1 MTTVIVN
8 DLNDAGAVHGT
19 LDARPITTGQ
29 RIVALYGSGDSEE
42 YFDDDAGNRRLI
54 RARKFSSLSQVLISN
69 TVVPV
74 GDVLQLRGHE
84 LISVPPGTP
93 FALVNA
99 AGSHFLPNGN
109 FRAELFSDPIGTGS
123 YRELTTY
130 PPSGLQDAVEAA
142 KEHNALVEGDPS
154 LWYQFDE
161 TIDLGTDNATIQMR
175 GFVNHRLE
183 NVGLNSGPVLDAV
196 GIQNLQNFR
205 ITGNRY
211 VVNDNGFNDDG
222 TPTGLVPDSFIALG
236 RPNPDGVV
244 RSSGNSDI
252 SKNVVNAPFR
262 AAVLRQVQS
271 EANLVVDNNLGNT
284 HKYGGCVVL
293 TTRADI
299 ARNTALM
306 HFTNPVGIFDV
317 PDRVAEFEGD
327 GTETVFDLGNIP
339 TDGTR
344 TIIVS
349 VNGITL
355 DPAEYSIAGTE
366 ITFTVAPADE
376 TVIFVQSLLAD
387 RDAPNFSGEVVGQT
401 SGARAV
407 VWRPAN
413 EDAGTVWLAQV
424 LGIFDDG
431 ETITFADGGTATT
444 NIPNGLAVVAP
455 LSPNREITETS
466 TAANHAYIDNR
477 WARQGILNHDPVVH
491 IDGLNSVKMI
501 RNSYNQNFSDS
512 RYSSLHVQVDEV
524 SRPIANVSC
533 QVKSISEYF
542 HSQTRY
548 KITTHDPMSDG
559 GNISLD
565 VINPDRAGLSE
576 YFMRVM
582 GRSSNALSITIREFE
597 SLGNVDLF
605 TARANRI
612 SGDFLDGF
620 LRMSGNADGAVRLN
634 SGYPNTFPSNNTANN
649 VVVEY
654 ENGFIAK
661 PPELRL
667 VVSAGD
673 EAIEAMREYIRIDVT
688 PNDTVF
694 INEITHPNGTKI
706 NGAVVRLRR
715 SGGDIVT
722 LVEAGGNINL
732 IGNATVDLSILDPL
746 VFVYNIVLDKWIL
759 QNA

>member
-54 RARKFSSLSQVLISN
+54 RARKFSSLSQLLISN
-69 TVVPV
+69 TTVPV
-74 GDVLQLRGHE
+74 GGVLELRGHE
-84 LISVPPGTP
+84 LISVPVGTP

-109 FRAELFSDPIGTGS
+109 FRGELFSDPIGTGS
-123 YRELTTY
+123 YRELITY
-130 PPSGLQDAVEAA
+130 PPQALRDAVEAA

-161 TIDLGTDNATIQMR
+161 TLDLGTDNATIQMR

-262 AAVLRQVQS
+262 AAVIRQVQS
-271 EANLVVDNNLGNT
+271 EANLIDDNNLGNT
-284 HKYGGCVVL
+284 HRFGGCVL
-293 TTRADI
+293 LSTRADI
-299 ARNTALM
+299 ARDTALM
-306 HFTNPVGIFDV
+306 HFTNPVGVFDI

-327 GTETVFDLGNIP
+327 GAEQVFDIGNIP
-339 TDGTR
+339 TDASR
-344 TIIVS
+344 EIIVTI
-349 VNGITL
+349 NGDIITEPNFL
-355 DPAEYSIAGTE
+355 ITGTVVSFA
-366 ITFTVAPADE
+366 IPPADGSV
-376 TVIFVQSLLAD
+376 VIVQSLLAD

-431 ETITFADGGTATT
+431 ETITFADGGAATT
-444 NIPNGLAVVAP
+444 NIPHGLDIVAP

-466 TAANHAYIDNR
+466 TAANHTYKDNR
-477 WARQGILNHDPVVH
+477 WARQGLLNHDPVVH
-491 IDGLNSVKMI
+491 LDGLNSVKMI
-501 RNSYNQNFSDS
+501 RSSYNQNFSDS
-512 RYSSLHVQVDEV
+512 RYSSLHVQVDET

-542 HSQTRY
+542 HSETRY
-548 KITTHDPMSDG
+548 KITTHDPLSDG
-559 GNISLD
+559 GNIFVD

-582 GRSSNALSITIREFE
+582 GKSSASLAITIREFE

-605 TARANRI
+605 TARVNGIRG
-612 SGDFLDGF
+612 SFLDGF
-620 LRMSGNADGAVRLN
+620 LRMGGNADGRVRLN
-634 SGYPNTFPSNNTANN
+634 SKYPNTFPTNLTANN
-649 VVVEY
+649 ITAEY

-661 PPELRL
+661 PPELR
-667 VVSAGD
+667 VVVTAGD
-673 EAIEAMREYIRIDVT
+673 EVVEAKREYIRLDVT
-688 PNDTVF
+688 PNGTVF
-694 INEITHPNGTKI
+694 INEFAHLNGTKI
-706 NGAVVRLRR
+706 NGAVLRLRR
-715 SGGDIVT
+715 SGGETVT
-722 LVEAGGNINL
+722 LVEQGGNINL
-732 IGNATVDLSILDPL
+732 IGNASLDLSALDPV
-746 VFVYNIVLDKWIL
+746 VFVYNLVLDKWIL